1 MRHGFLAVV
10 TAVVLLAPVLAA
22 GQTWKPPRTP
32 WGHPDLQGTWDNHS
46 ITPLER
52 PARFAGR
59 EFLTQEEVAELEKR
73 AIQENTDEA
82 RSALVP
88 EARNR
93 QGEVELSYR
102 PLRATGGFEA
112 GRGADS
118 WFDRSLWERCITQGL
133 PRISSAAYN
142 SNIQIVQGPDR
153 VIILYE
159 MIHEA
164 RVVPLDG
171 SPHLDQ
177 RIRQYLG
184 DSRGHWDGNTLVVDT
199 TNFTDKT
206 NFRGSTSGLHMIE
219 RFTRLDPDTIN
230 YEVTFD
236 DPTTWTKPW
245 TAAIPWRKS
254 QGRIFEYACHEGNY
268 GMTGI
273 LNGGREEEKASR

>member
-1 MRHGFLAVV
+1 MKHGFLAVV

-82 RSALVP
+82 RFGDKVRDVEAAYNDFWWDRATNVVKTHRTSLIVDPPDGKIPALAP

-184 DSRGHWDGNTLVVDT
+184 DSRGLGTATHWSSIRRISPT
-199 TNFTDKT
+199 
-206 NFRGSTSGLHMIE
+206 RRTS
-219 RFTRLDPDTIN
+219 
-230 YEVTFD
+230 EV
-236 DPTTWTKPW
+236 PP
-245 TAAIPWRKS
+245 AACI
-254 QGRIFEYACHEGNY
+254 
-268 GMTGI
+268 
-273 LNGGREEEKASR
+273 